1 MSWRRFLKTRRAL
14 AASFVVACLALF
26 TGRQISEYSAP
37 PDREKNC
44 DFIFPDDPK
53 DGKFTTMIVEP
64 PEQAIRIEER
74 GGFIN
79 DASCLNK
86 TPIYGVVKVQS
97 VDDVRSSLEF
107 ARANHLKVS
116 IAGQRHSM
124 GGQSFSGNG
133 VVLDMRGF
141 NQITIDRD
149 RKVAHVQA
157 GATWAQI
164 QQLVDKEGLAVQ
176 AMQSINVF
184 TVGGSLS
191 VNAHG
196 IAHRPGPVAPTVL
209 SLRIMLAN
217 GEIKDASP
225 TENPEL
231 FRLALGGYGLFG
243 VILDADLQLVNNEV
257 YALET
262 HDLDYRDFPT
272 YYRTHI
278 ADDDRI
284 GLMYG
289 RLSISPMSYLRDAAI
304 HVYRKTDFNGPIP
317 PIQPATHDRL
327 DRFVINFS
335 KTGGFGRWVRW
346 TLEKRFGPKLHS
358 CLSRNQAT
366 VQKEACMVSRNEEM
380 NDSMAYLRNQ
390 LKDTDILQEYFIPQ
404 DRMAEFVDGLRSVVK
419 QDGSNLL
426 NVTIRAVHKDT
437 VTALPY
443 ATQDMFA
450 FVLYFNQKL
459 NPEQSRILQKTT
471 VDLVDLAIS
480 LNGTFYLPYQLYYSS
495 DQLRRAYP
503 SIDAFFSKKKQ
514 YDPDGLFSSKF
525 YEKYGG
531 RILNSPLPSN
541 SH

>member
-1 MSWRRFLKTRRAL
+1 MSWRRFFKRRRAL
-14 AASFVVACLALF
+14 AASFVLACFALV
-26 TGRQISEYSAP
+26 TGRKISEYSAP

-44 DFIFPDDPK
+44 DFVFPGDPRN
-53 DGKFTTMIVEP
+53 DKFTTLVVKP
-64 PEQAIRIEER
+64 PVPAIRLNER

-86 TPIYGVVKVQS
+86 TPIFGVVKVQS
-97 VDDVRSSLEF
+97 ADDVRSSLEF
-107 ARANHLKVS
+107 ARANHLTVS

-133 VVLDMRGF
+133 LVLDMRGF
-141 NQITIDRD
+141 NQVNLDRY

-164 QQLVDKEGLAVQ
+164 QQLIDKEGLAVQ

-209 SLRIMLAN
+209 SIRIMLAN
-217 GEIKDASP
+217 GQVMNASP
-225 TENPEL
+225 NENAEL

-243 VILDADLQLVNNEV
+243 VILDADLQLVDNEV

-262 HDLDYRDFPT
+262 RELDYRDFPA
-272 YYRTHI
+272 YYRTNI
-278 ADDDRI
+278 AADDRI

-289 RLSISPMSYLRDAAI
+289 RLSVSPVSYLREAAI
-304 HVYRKTDFNGPIP
+304 HIYRKTDFNGPIP
-317 PIQPATHDRL
+317 PIEPPTHDRL

-346 TLEKRFGPKLHS
+346 TLEKHFGPKLHS

-366 VQKEACMVSRNEEM
+366 VQKEGCLVSRNEEM

-404 DRMAEFVDGLRSVVK
+404 ERMAEFVDGLRSIVK

-437 VTALPY
+437 ITALPY
-443 ATQDMFA
+443 AKQDMFA

-459 NPEQSRILQKTT
+459 NTEQSQILRKTT
-471 VDLVDLAIS
+471 VDLIDLALK
-480 LNGTFYLPYQLYYSS
+480 LNGTFYLPYQLYYSCE
-495 DQLRRAYP
+495 QLRRAYP
-503 SIDAFFSKKKQ
+503 EIDAFFSAKRQ

-525 YEKYGG
+525 YEKYGE
-531 RILNSPLPSN
+531 
-541 SH
+541 